1 MTQVYL
7 PNEIFSNILSYCNE
21 SFEDKKQNHKAA
33 LIKDI
38 DTYRLLREK
47 YKGYKENFDDM
58 IGSDYYEWMIWQIE
72 VNGCTYEVALKEFD
86 DEVSFKIGVVQDEY
100 HKLTKDLFVK
110 YKFINRKYIKMTE
123 QEIEEFWT
131 DIM

>member
-1 MTQVYL
+1 MTQVYF

-21 SFEDKKQNHKAA
+21 SFEDKKQKHTKS

-58 IGSDYYEWMIWQIE
+58 IGSEYYQWMIWSIE
-72 VNGCTYEVALKEFD
+72 DNGYTYEDALKEFN
-86 DEVSFKIGVVQDEY
+86 DEVSFKIGVVQSEY